1 MDVVRQRPRQACRRP
16 VIVTDPTLGR
26 AVWRRWRR
34 RHERRWRAPEKEEP
48 RRLGPAGL
56 RRFWVRRKPDYAGPA
71 CRSTPWPLP
80 AITQLRGVRWD
91 GSSELLCTP
100 TVASWHLRPSV
111 IILLIGL
118 AILVEAEESDGC
130 IEPAKPQKKPY
141 RPQIGGGDGG
151 GKAVGR
157 REDYQ
162 RWMPRTQCRTRR
174 ETEAAN
180 PWICSMGRQS
190 PEPRSRFD
198 LRRGP
203 GAGKPYAGIYAGGR
217 GNLVPYRCRM
227 KP

>member
-1 MDVVRQRPRQACRRP
+1 MARTGKRK
-16 VIVTDPTLGR
+16 
-26 AVWRRWRR
+26 
-34 RHERRWRAPEKEEP
+34 APSAPGGAEAIFGKEK
-48 RRLGPAGL
+48 AGL
-56 RRFWVRRKPDYAGPA
+56 RRPA

-91 GSSELLCTP
+91 GSSKLLCTP
-100 TVASWHLRPSV
+100 TVARWQLRPSV

-118 AILVEAEESDGC
+118 AILVEAEESDSC

-180 PWICSMGRQS
+180 PWIGSMGRQS
-190 PEPRSRFD
+190 PEPRSRSTYGG
-198 LRRGP
+198 GP
-203 GAGKPYAGIYAGGR
+203 VRESRTLGSTREAGVTWSRTAAE
-217 GNLVPYRCRM
+217 
-227 KP
+227 

>member
-1 MDVVRQRPRQACRRP
+1 VARTGKRKAPSARTGGAEA
-16 VIVTDPTLGR
+16 ILGK
-26 AVWRRWRR
+26 
-34 RHERRWRAPEKEEP
+34 EK
-48 RRLGPAGL
+48 AGL
-56 RRFWVRRKPDYAGPA
+56 RRPA

-91 GSSELLCTP
+91 GSSKLLCTP
-100 TVASWHLRPSV
+100 TVARWQLRPSV

-180 PWICSMGRQS
+180 PWIGSMGRQS
-190 PEPRSRFD
+190 PEPRSRSTYGG
-198 LRRGP
+198 GP
-203 GAGKPYAGIYAGGR
+203 VRESRTLGSTREAGVTWSRTAAE
-217 GNLVPYRCRM
+217 
-227 KP
+227 